1 MKFVSKS
8 PTPYTI
14 SLKRNKIVLLFKVN
28 YFRESGNRYLY
39 KSIKSVSLENI
50 YTSGNI
56 QLRHR
61 INTATYFN
69 TLYCLSYRRP
79 IREFSIKLYT
89 LTSVCK
95 FSILISIHLV
105 LLTRRICLT
114 IKSFFSW
121 WSFPFWSCSM
131 IFRVRIK
138 NTAFSE
144 LTPAPYLRLI
154 R

>member
-1 MKFVSKS
+1 MTRDIYFFKIEFIYLLILVKFVSKS

-28 YFRESGNRYLY
+28 YLRESSNRYLY
-39 KSIKSVSLENI
+39 KSIKSISLENI
-50 YTSGNI
+50 YTSCNI

-69 TLYCLSYRRP
+69 TLHCLSHRRP
-79 IREFSIKLYT
+79 IRVILFSITFYT

-95 FSILISIHLV
+95 FSILISIRFMV

-121 WSFPFWSCSM
+121 
-131 IFRVRIK
+131 
-138 NTAFSE
+138 
-144 LTPAPYLRLI
+144 
-154 R
+154 

>member
-28 YFRESGNRYLY
+28 YLRESSNRYLY

-50 YTSGNI
+50 YTSCNI
-56 QLRHR
+56 KLRHR

-79 IREFSIKLYT
+79 IRELFFFNNFLHPNFSMQALHINLYT
-89 LTSVCK
+89 
-95 FSILISIHLV
+95 FSGATNKENLSNNQEFL
-105 LLTRRICLT
+105 
-114 IKSFFSW
+114 
-121 WSFPFWSCSM
+121 
-131 IFRVRIK
+131 
-138 NTAFSE
+138 
-144 LTPAPYLRLI
+144 
-154 R
+154 